1 MTGHLPR
8 GNFAAIDI
16 GSHTTR
22 MIIAR
27 KDGNELSPIFN
38 IRRVTRLAQGF
49 QDSNIISD
57 PAQDRN
63 ISALNEFTQILRHY
77 EVQRV
82 ACGATGVVRRAGNS
96 QAVVRRIKE
105 ETGIG
110 VEILSEEKEAFLSA
124 KGMLSFL
131 PKTQMDIVS
140 FDIGGG
146 STEFL
151 LVTAKDGKPAWST
164 SVPVGAAIVTERFL
178 SADPPG
184 KGAAA
189 EAASRV
195 AEKVL
200 SAKEEMWAT
209 LSKAGIIPLSG
220 NLQVAGTAGTVSTL
234 AAINLK
240 MATYVPYRI
249 NGLVLKKGW
258 IADFVRSLAEMTL
271 AERRLIPG
279 LEPGREDI
287 ILGGAIIVSEI
298 LSAFGAEDLVV
309 TDAGLLEGLLL
320 ELAENVSDI
329 PQALTTDLTWRIQKG

>member
-1 MTGHLPR
+1 MTGHLFQ

-27 KDGNELSPIFN
+27 KDGNELTPLSN
-38 IRRVTRLAQGF
+38 VRRVTRLAQGF
-49 QDSNIISD
+49 QHSNIVSD
-57 PAQDRN
+57 AAQDRN
-63 ISALNEFTQILRHY
+63 ISALNEYTRLMRQY
-77 EVQRV
+77 GVERV
-82 ACGATGVVRRAGNS
+82 ACGATGVVRRAENS
-96 QAVVRRIKE
+96 RAVVRRIEE

-124 KGMLSFL
+124 RGMLSFL
-131 PKTQMDIVS
+131 PKTRIDTVS

-151 LVTAKDGKPAWST
+151 LVTASDGKPAWST
-164 SVPVGAAIVTERFL
+164 SRPAGAAIVTEKFL
-178 SADPPG
+178 NADPPA

-189 EAASRV
+189 EAASWV

-209 LSKAGIIPLSG
+209 LSKAGIIVFSG

-234 AAINLK
+234 AAIYLK

-258 IADFVRSLAEMTL
+258 VADFVQSLAEMPL

-298 LSAFGAEDLVV
+298 LSGFGAEDLVV

-320 ELAENVSDI
+320 ELVENVS
-329 PQALTTDLTWRIQKG
+329 QGLTTDLTWRIQKG